1 MLPLYS
7 INACFKASLHPHP
20 DDCRLVQKQNVR
32 FFIHQLTQTHLRLFP
47 ATQYTY
53 LTFNMLGSQTAF
65 GESRP
70 HLILSIRRKLRPDLI
85 NTGSLVITLYFLL
98 KISNLKISPSSQ
110 EPFRDGIN
118 PRILF
123 SKVVLPIPF
132 APTSAILFPLSIE
145 RVTGLERGSL

>member
-1 MLPLYS
+1 MADQE
-7 INACFKASLHPHP
+7 NASLIFDQCLLQSFFCIHIQMVG
-20 DDCRLVQKQNVR
+20 RLVQKQNVR

-70 HLILSIRRKLRPDLI
+70 HLILSIRRELRPDLI

-98 KISNLKISPSSQ
+98 KISEDSPRVRRNPLETGSTPEYSSVKLSYRYRLHQ
-110 EPFRDGIN
+110 PAQSYF
-118 PRILF
+118 
-123 SKVVLPIPF
+123 
-132 APTSAILFPLSIE
+132 LFP
-145 RVTGLERGSL
+145 